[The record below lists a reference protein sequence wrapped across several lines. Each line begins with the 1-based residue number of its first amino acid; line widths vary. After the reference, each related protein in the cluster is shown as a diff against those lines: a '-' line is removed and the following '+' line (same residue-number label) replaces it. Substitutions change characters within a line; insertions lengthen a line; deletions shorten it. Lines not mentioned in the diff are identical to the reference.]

1 MSVTQ
6 QQVLDSLG
14 RIKSPRGVAL
24 TNANVLSAINASD
37 GKVFFSINVDAAEA
51 RAWEAV
57 RAEAEAAV
65 RAIPG
70 VTTVMVA
77 LTAERKPGSAPPPPP
92 QPSRGAPGVQPA
104 HAHKPP
110 QGGGSPMARQSEI
123 PGVAAVIAVASGKGG
138 VGKSTTSLNLA
149 LGLRDLGL
157 KVGLLDADIYGPSV
171 PRLTGLRDKPELN
184 GERKMIPLR
193 RFGLAIMSIGFLVEE
208 ETAMIWRGPMVMSAV
223 TQMLRDV
230 EWGQLDVLV
239 VDMPPGTGDAQLT
252 LAQKVTLSGAV
263 IVTTPQDVALADA
276 VKGVAMFRKL
286 GVPILGIVENMSYF
300 ACPHCSKRTDV
311 FGHGGGR
318 AEATTLEVPF
328 LSEIPLHP
336 SIRDGGDTG
345 RPIVATAPD
354 SAEGAPFAEI
364 SRQVRR
370 ALPIEQT
377 TADGPSDRH
386 RGGRER

>member
-1 MSVTQ
+1 VPYPGFQRDVVSFGTVKD
-6 QQVLDSLG
+6 VRVEGGDVRIRLDVGAGNPAALEPLRRDIQSAVESL
-14 RIKSPRGVAL
+14 
-24 TNANVLSAINASD
+24 
-37 GKVFFSINVDAAEA
+37 E
-51 RAWEAV
+51 
-57 RAEAEAAV
+57 
-65 RAIPG
+65 G
-70 VTTVMVA
+70 VTSVQFDVRSATRPSGLRMV
-77 LTAERKPGSAPPPPP
+77 GSPPP
-92 QPSRGAPGVQPA
+92 QAPSTGILEPGLLPGVR
-104 HAHKPP
+104 HT
-110 QGGGSPMARQSEI
+110 
-123 PGVAAVIAVASGKGG
+123 VAVASGKGG
-138 VGKSTTSLNLA
+138 VGKSTVAVNLA
-149 LGLRDLGL
+149 VALARDGAR
-157 KVGLLDADIYGPSV
+157 VGLMDSDIYGPSIPLMMGV
-171 PRLTGLRDKPELN
+171 DEQPRLDSEGQKIVPF
-184 GERKMIPLR
+184 ERYGV
-193 RFGLAIMSIGFLVEE
+193 RFMSLGFLVDRRS
-208 ETAMIWRGPMVMSAV
+208 AVIWRGPMVMKAV
-223 TQMLRDV
+223 DQLLRDV
-230 EWGQLDVLV
+230 AWGDLDFLV

-252 LAQKVTLSGAV
+252 LAQKVTLAGAV

-328 LSEIPLHP
+328 LGEVPLHP

-345 RPIVATAPD
+345 HPIVAAAPD

-377 TADGPSDRH
+377 AADGPSDRH